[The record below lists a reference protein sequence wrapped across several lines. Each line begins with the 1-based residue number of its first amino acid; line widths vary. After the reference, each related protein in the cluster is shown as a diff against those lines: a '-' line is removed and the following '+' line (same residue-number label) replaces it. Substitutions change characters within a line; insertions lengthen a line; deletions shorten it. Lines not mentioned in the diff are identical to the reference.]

1 MTTDPESGRF
11 QLSLVENSLDFFLSA
26 AEYAAKDDPLS
37 FKYSI
42 LHLADGVELLFKA
55 RLEREHWSLIF
66 ADINQASLE
75 KLERGDFKSVDFE
88 DTYRRLRQ
96 IALVKMDERESEKL
110 NELRRLRNKI
120 RHYTTELNSRQL
132 RAIFWVCMSICIR
145 FCASEG
151 LSDTADRLGKINDVL
166 EKGLDR
172 NVDRDLV
179 KITHQFGLAWSCPDC
194 WLQAVVFDNK
204 ATCKFC
210 LRDQDPVLVA
220 RHNAM
225 GYYPVPDCPD
235 CFKKKTLARYSRQTA
250 GGYVPVA
257 GWVCLSCGRHTAN
270 S

>member
-1 MTTDPESGRF
+1 MTTDPVPGRF

-26 AEYAAKDDPLS
+26 AEYAARDDPIS
-37 FKYSI
+37 WKYSI

-55 RLEREHWSLIF
+55 RLEREHWSLLF

-88 DTYRRLRQ
+88 DTCRRLRQ
-96 IALVKMDERESEKL
+96 IAFVKTDERESEQL

-120 RHYTTELNSRQL
+120 RHYTAELNSRQL

-145 FCASEG
+145 FCAAEG
-151 LSDTADRLGKINDVL
+151 LSDAADRLGKINNVL
-166 EKGLDR
+166 EEGLDR
-172 NVDRDLV
+172 NIDQGLV
-179 KITHQFGLAWSCPDC
+179 KLVDQYGLAWHCPDC
-194 WLQAVVFDNK
+194 WLPWVVFDNK

-225 GYYPVPDCPD
+225 GYPVPDCPE
-235 CFKKKTLARYSRQTA
+235 CFKKETLARFNIVRA
-250 GGYVPVA
+250 DGNIEVN
-257 GWVCLSCGRHTAN
+257 WICLSCGRHVAN

>member
-1 MTTDPESGRF
+1 MTTEPAPGRM

-37 FKYSI
+37 WKYSI

-55 RLEREHWSLIF
+55 RLEREHWSLLF
-66 ADINQASLE
+66 ADINQSSLE

-88 DTYRRLRQ
+88 DTCRRLRQ
-96 IALVKMDERESEKL
+96 IALVKIDDHQYGQL
-110 NELRRLRNKI
+110 NELRKLRNKI

-145 FCASEG
+145 FCASED
-151 LSDTADRLGKINDVL
+151 LSGTADRLGKIIVVL
-166 EKGLDR
+166 EKGIDR
-172 NVDRDLV
+172 NIDQEVVRIV
-179 KITHQFGLAWSCPDC
+179 HQFGLAWSCPDC
-194 WLQAVVFDNK
+194 WLQMVVFEKK

-210 LRDQDPVLVA
+210 LRDQDPALVA

-225 GYYPVPDCPD
+225 GYPIPDCPD
-235 CFKKKTLARYSRQTA
+235 CLKKETLARYSRQTA
-250 GGYVPVA
+250 DGYIPVA
-257 GWVCLSCGRHTAN
+257 GWVCLACGKHTAN